1 MTLWLYILIF
11 IASCAGLYFA
21 GELVVGSLMRT
32 AKFLGWREFVVAF
45 IVIAFAAT
53 LPNLFVG
60 ITSAINK
67 IPELSFGDVVG
78 GNVIDLTLAVALAA
92 LVAKSL
98 PADSRTVQTTSF
110 FTTTIAILPLLLIL
124 DGELGRGDGLVLI
137 LTFGFYLWWLF
148 SKQERFTKVYNE
160 NKIPLSKRLPTLLKD
175 IGKIILGITILI
187 LASKGIVESALFF
200 AETFNLSLSLIGILI
215 VSLGNALP
223 ETYFAIASAR
233 KGQTWMILGDL
244 MGSIIAPATL
254 VLGIVVLICPIQIP
268 DFSPFVIARLFLIIS
283 AFFFFIFLRTGKKI
297 TRREAIFLL
306 GIYVAFVLSE
316 IFYNF

>member
-306 GIYVAFVLSE
+306 GIYVAFVLTE

>member
-1 MTLWLYILIF
+1 MTLWLSVLIF

-21 GELVVGSLMRT
+21 GELVVESLTRT

-45 IVIAFAAT
+45 IVIAFAAS

-67 IPELSFGDVVG
+67 IPELSFGDIVG

-98 PADSRTVQTTSF
+98 PADSRTVQTTSL

-124 DGELGRGDGLVLI
+124 DGRLGRGDGVVLI

-148 SKQERFTKVYNE
+148 SKQERFTKVYNK
-160 NKIPLSKRLPTLLKD
+160 NKTPLSKRLPTLLKD
-175 IGKIILGITILI
+175 IGKMILGIIILI
-187 LASKGIVESALFF
+187 LAAKGIVESASFF

-244 MGSIIAPATL
+244 MGSVITPATL
-254 VLGIVVLICPIQIP
+254 VLGIVALICPIEIP
-268 DFSPFVIARLFLIIS
+268 DFSPFAIARLFLIIS
-283 AFFFFIFLRTGKKI
+283 ALFFFIFLRTGRKI

-306 GIYVAFVLSE
+306 IIYIVFVLVE
-316 IFYNF
+316 IFTS

>member
-1 MTLWLYILIF
+1 MTLWLSILIF

-306 GIYVAFVLSE
+306 GIYVTFVLSE

>member
-1 MTLWLYILIF
+1 MTLWLSILIF
-11 IASCAGLYFA
+11 IASCVGLYFA
-21 GELVVGSLMRT
+21 GELVVGALMRT

-53 LPNLFVG
+53 LPNFFVG
-60 ITSAINK
+60 ITSALQK
-67 IPELSFGDVVG
+67 VPELSFGDIVG

-110 FTTTIAILPLLLIL
+110 FTIASAVLPLLLIL
-124 DGELGRGDGLVLI
+124 DGRLGRGDGVVLI

-148 SKQERFTKVYNE
+148 SKQERFTKVYNKNE
-160 NKIPLSKRLPTLLKD
+160 IPLSKRLPTLFKD
-175 IGKIILGITILI
+175 IGKILLGIIILI
-187 LASKGIVESALFF
+187 LAAKGIVESAYFF
-200 AETFNLSLSLIGILI
+200 AENFNVSLSLVGILI

-254 VLGIVVLICPIQIP
+254 VLGIVALICPIEIP
-268 DFSPFVIARLFLIIS
+268 DFSPFAIARLFLIIS
-283 AFFFFIFLRTGKKI
+283 AIFFFIFLRTGRKI
-297 TRREAIFLL
+297 TRKEAIFLL
-306 GIYVAFVLSE
+306 GIYIAFVFAE
-316 IFYNF
+316 ILIR